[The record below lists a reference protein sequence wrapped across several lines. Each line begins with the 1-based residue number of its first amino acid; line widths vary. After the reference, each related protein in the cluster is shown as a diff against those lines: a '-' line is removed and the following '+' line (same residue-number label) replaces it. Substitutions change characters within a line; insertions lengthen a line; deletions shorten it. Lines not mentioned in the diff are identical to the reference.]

1 MLIYKLRIY
10 LYILSLCFNSGLNK
24 TCNIISY
31 DGVSF
36 YLFSIIWKNFK
47 INIKLQQRYTLN
59 STIPDSISLSSPV
72 ACASPREDV
81 EGPPMPANVAALP
94 EEHRSYLLGRL
105 PGQRTRRRR
114 AMVIY
119 VCAADS
125 QGRFEILGS
134 KIFIERQ

>member
-1 MLIYKLRIY
+1 MMPKLLTSQYNIEKKKKLHKTKTKIY
-10 LYILSLCFNSGLNK
+10 F
-24 TCNIISY
+24 
-31 DGVSF
+31 
-36 YLFSIIWKNFK
+36 
-47 INIKLQQRYTLN
+47 
-59 STIPDSISLSSPV
+59 TIPDSISLSSPV